1 LKGSVQRVKRTFV
14 AVVLAV
20 VFVLALAAPALAQA
34 IFHTATYEME
44 GVIDFRKQAGHFCNT
59 GAEVKQVI
67 AGSGKMDKVQT
78 ITQVQG
84 KITMADDNNWVAG
97 ATPLTVTTVW
107 KLCTPPKYTYN
118 DPDDPFAA
126 NSDGTNGDDIPVD
139 LPSLYPPAL
148 GVLAAVLPGTG
159 NNMPASW
166 NQSLGLWQQGYNVRQ
181 LAAIFGWDAVSEQYW
196 AVQVQADPGFSGNLH
211 QNGEAAYGAFWGNGS
226 IAAFDAGWTA
236 YPFNHD
242 HRFRWEENKAA
253 TYVVPSVGAK
263 YVGDY
268 FNMEQMARTSQG
280 TLKRHIDISSPWS
293 HGYLYEDMSVVGKSQ
308 ITEAVKMVNLPA
320 GADVPKDW
328 WKLF

>member
-1 LKGSVQRVKRTFV
+1 VKRTFV

-20 VFVLALAAPALAQA
+20 VLVLALAAPALAQA

-44 GVIDFRKQAGHFCNT
+44 GVIDFKKQAGHFCNT
-59 GAEVKQVI
+59 GAEIKQVI

-78 ITQVQG
+78 ITQVKG
-84 KITMADDNNWVAG
+84 KITMDDTNDWVAG

-118 DPDDPFAA
+118 DSTETYGYDV
-126 NSDGTNGDDIPVD
+126 PVSIGSIYNPLRAD
-139 LPSLYPPAL
+139 QD
-148 GVLAAVLPGTG
+148 
-159 NNMPASW
+159 MPASW
-166 NQSLGLWQQGYNVRQ
+166 GDANAFPTQSGKISGVTHAM
-181 LAAIFGWDAVSEQYW
+181 LAEEFGWDAVSDQYW
-196 AVQVQADPGFSGNLH
+196 AVQVQADPGFSGNIH
-211 QNGEAAYGAFWGNGS
+211 QKGEAAYGPFWTKGS
-226 IAAFDAGWTA
+226 IFGYEDSWTGSK
-236 YPFNHD
+236 D
-242 HRFRWEENKAA
+242 TWRWEYNKAG
-253 TYVVPSVGAK
+253 TDYGVSVGAD

-308 ITEAVKMVNLPA
+308 ITEAFKLGNLPA
-320 GADVPKDW
+320 GKDVPGDW